1 MGQAADYRQNAA
13 ECLRLALS
21 ARSVEQKNILV
32 EMAKTWAGLAK
43 QAERL
48 DRGDAKLKTSV
59 LMDRIEN
66 KSRRRR

>member
-32 EMAKTWAGLAK
+32 EMAKTWEGLAK